1 MMEKTE
7 TPARWRAQPGR
18 NDALQSASSD
28 RENLRA
34 VAFDCN
40 AKRAEMAR
48 MSLLYREAK
57 RIALTGIN
65 RGLSDPSEI
74 LDGMFAA
81 VWTLG
86 NVYNLD
92 LPALQRI
99 DIAIE
104 AARAARDAR

>member
-1 MMEKTE
+1 MKEITE

-18 NDALQSASSD
+18 NDAFHGASSD
-28 RENLRA
+28 RENLR
-34 VAFDCN
+34 VAALNCKE
-40 AKRAEMAR
+40 KRAEMAR
-48 MSLLYREAK
+48 MSLLYCEAK
-57 RIALTGIN
+57 RIALIGIS
-65 RGLSDPSEI
+65 RGISDQSDI

-86 NVYNLD
+86 NAYNLD

-99 DIAIE
+99 EIAIE